1 MKRMYP
7 HLCSPIRLGNVTFW
21 NRIFSAPMGA
31 TDIATDCSVG
41 PGPPGSM
48 SCGPRAAL
56 LR

>member
-7 HLCSPIRLGNVTFW
+7 HLCSPIRLGNVTFR